1 MLTRIST
8 VAFQGIETVPIDV
21 QCQLASGLPAFT
33 LVGLA
38 DKAVTESRERVRAA
52 LAAIGL
58 SLPPKRITVNLAPA
72 DRQKEGSHYD
82 LPIALALLCAIEVLP
97 ATLGEAYVAMGE
109 LALDG
114 GIAPVGGALAAAIA
128 AHGMGKGLIC
138 PAAQGPEAAW
148 SGAEILAPA
157 SLISLVNH
165 VKGRQTLARPT
176 PLTAD
181 ETAASLDFADVKGQ
195 ESAKRALE
203 IAAAGNHNILMIGP
217 PGSGK
222 SMLAQRLPSILPPLD
237 PEEALEA
244 SLVHSLGEGLPQG
257 RLLRQRPF
265 RAPHHS
271 ASAAAL
277 VGGGRKG
284 QPGEISLAHRGVL
297 FLDEL
302 PEFARSSLE
311 ALRQPLET
319 GQVTVARAQ
328 IHATY
333 PARFLLA
340 AAMNP
345 CKCGYLGDPVR
356 QCRKAAT
363 CGVDYTAK
371 LSGPLLDRIDLTVA
385 VPPVSASDLSL
396 PPPSE
401 TSADIAA
408 RVLAARERQR
418 QRFRRHGIRSNAE
431 ADGALLAEIA
441 RPDEAAA
448 ILLKQ
453 AAERLGLS
461 ARAYHR
467 VLRVARTAA
476 DLAGIERV
484 GTSQIAEALAFRPLA
499 AAIPATE
506 PALLRL

>member
-1 MLTRIST
+1 MLTRIAT
-8 VAFQGIETVPIDV
+8 VAFQGIEVIPIDV

-114 GIAPVGGALAAAIA
+114 GIAPVSGALAAAIA
-128 AHGMGKGLIC
+128 AHGMGRGLIC
-138 PAAQGPEAAW
+138 PAAQGAEAAW

-157 SLISLVNH
+157 SLLSLVNH

-176 PLTAD
+176 PLMAEEPTAG
-181 ETAASLDFADVKGQ
+181 LDFADVKGQ
-195 ESAKRALE
+195 ETAKRALE

-244 SLVHSLGEGLPQG
+244 SLVHSLGDGLPQG
-257 RLLRQRPF
+257 RLLRRRPF
-265 RAPHHS
+265 RSPHHS

-302 PEFARSSLE
+302 PEFARSTLE

-319 GQVTVARAQ
+319 GEVTVARARA
-328 IHATY
+328 HATY

-356 QCRKAAT
+356 QCRKVPL
-363 CGVDYTAK
+363 CGADYIAK

-385 VPPVSASDLSL
+385 VPPVSANDLSL

-401 TSADIAA
+401 SSADIAA
-408 RVLAARERQR
+408 RVLAARDRQR
-418 QRFRRHGIRSNAE
+418 QRFRRLAIRSNAE

-448 ILLKQ
+448 TLLRQ

-476 DLAGIERV
+476 DLAGAERV
-484 GTSQIAEALAFRPLA
+484 GAGHIAEALAFRPH
-499 AAIPATE
+499 AIASE
-506 PALLRL
+506 PLPQ

>member
-1 MLTRIST
+1 LLTRFTT
-8 VAFQGIETVPIDV
+8 VAFQGIEVAPIDV
-21 QCQLASGLPAFT
+21 QCQLGNGLPAFT

-58 SLPPKRITVNLAPA
+58 SLPPKRITINLAPA

-97 ATLGEAYVAMGE
+97 ATLGERYVAMGE

-114 GIAPVGGALAAAIA
+114 ALAPVGGALAAAIA
-128 AHGMGKGLIC
+128 AHGMDRGLIC
-138 PAAQGPEAAW
+138 PEAQGPEAAW

-157 SLISLVNH
+157 SLLALVNH
-165 VKGRQTLARPT
+165 VKGRQMLARPT
-176 PLTAD
+176 PLIAE
-181 ETAASLDFADVKGQ
+181 ETAAALDFADVKGQ
-195 ESAKRALE
+195 ETAKRALE
-203 IAAAGNHNILMIGP
+203 LAAAGNHNLLLTGP

-222 SMLAQRLPSILPPLD
+222 SMLAARLPGILPPLD
-237 PEEALEA
+237 PDEALEA
-244 SLVHSLGEGLPQG
+244 SLIHSLGDGLPQG

-302 PEFARSSLE
+302 PEFGRQTLE

-319 GQVTVARAQ
+319 GSVTIARAQ
-328 IHATY
+328 AHVTF

-345 CKCGYLGDPVR
+345 CKCGYLGDPAR
-356 QCRKAAT
+356 QCRRVPI
-363 CGVDYTAK
+363 CGAEYTAK
-371 LSGPLLDRIDLTVA
+371 LSGPLLDRIDLTVT
-385 VPPVSASDLSL
+385 VPPVSASDLAL
-396 PPPSE
+396 PPPAE
-401 TSADIAA
+401 RSADIAA
-408 RVLAARERQR
+408 RVAAARERQR
-418 QRFRRHGIRSNAE
+418 ERFHRHGIRCNAE
-431 ADGALLAEIA
+431 ADGALLTEIA
-441 RPDEAAA
+441 KADEGASD
-448 ILLKQ
+448 LLRR
-453 AAERLGLS
+453 AAERMNLS

-476 DLAGIERV
+476 DLAGSGPICRDHV
-484 GTSQIAEALAFRPLA
+484 AEALAFRPTATPFLA
-499 AAIPATE
+499 PE
-506 PALLRL
+506 PA

>member
-1 MLTRIST
+1 MLTRIPT
-8 VAFQGIETVPIDV
+8 FAFSGIEVLPIDV
-21 QCQLASGLPAFT
+21 QCQLGSGLPAFT

-52 LAAIGL
+52 LTAIGL
-58 SLPPKRITVNLAPA
+58 SLPPKRIIVNMAPA

-82 LPIALALLCAIEVLP
+82 LPIALALLCAIGVLP
-97 ATLGEAYVAMGE
+97 ATLGETHAALGE

-114 GIAPVGGALAAAIA
+114 GLAPVGGALAAAIA
-128 AHGMGKGLIC
+128 AHGQGRGLIC

-148 SGAEILAPA
+148 SGAEILAPS
-157 SLISLVNH
+157 SLLALVNH
-165 VKGRQTLARPT
+165 FKGRQLLVRPT
-176 PLTAD
+176 PLVAED
-181 ETAASLDFADVKGQ
+181 EAAAYDFADVKGQ
-195 ESAKRALE
+195 ETAKRALE
-203 IAAAGNHNILMIGP
+203 IAAAANHNILLVGP

-222 SMLAQRLPSILPPLD
+222 SMLASRLPGIMPPLE
-237 PEEALEA
+237 PEEALQA
-244 SLVHSLGEGLPQG
+244 SLIHSLGEGLPQG
-257 RLLRQRPF
+257 KLLRARPF

-271 ASAAAL
+271 ASAVAL

-319 GQVTVARAQ
+319 GTVTIARAN
-328 IHATY
+328 HHVTY

-356 QCRKAAT
+356 QCRRVPL
-363 CGVDYTAK
+363 CGADYTAK
-371 LSGPLLDRIDLTVA
+371 LSGPLLDRIDLTVSVPA
-385 VPPVSASDLSL
+385 VPVQDLAL
-396 PPPSE
+396 PPPTE
-401 TSADIAA
+401 GSAAMAA

-418 QRFRRHGIRSNAE
+418 ERYRGTGITCNAE
-431 ADGALLAEIA
+431 ADGVLLT
-441 RPDEAAA
+441 EAARLEDGA
-448 ILLKQ
+448 SRLLSQ
-453 AAERLGLS
+453 ASERLGLS

-467 VLRVARTAA
+467 VLRVARTVA
-476 DLAGIERV
+476 DLAAAGPV
-484 GTSQIAEALAFRPLA
+484 GSAHVAEALAFRP
-499 AAIPATE
+499 AAIRDLATVG
-506 PALLRL
+506 

>member
-1 MLTRIST
+1 MLTRIAT
-8 VAFQGIETVPIDV
+8 VAFQGIEVVPIDV

-82 LPIALALLCAIEVLP
+82 LPIAIALLCAIEVLP

-128 AHGMGKGLIC
+128 AHGMGRGLIC

-157 SLISLVNH
+157 SLLSLVNH

-176 PLTAD
+176 PLMA
-181 ETAASLDFADVKGQ
+181 EEPAAGLDFADVKGQ

-222 SMLAQRLPSILPPLD
+222 SMLAARLPSILPPLD

-244 SLVHSLGEGLPQG
+244 SLVHSLGDGLPQG
-257 RLLRQRPF
+257 RLLRRRPF

-302 PEFARSSLE
+302 PEFPRSTLE

-328 IHATY
+328 AHATY

-356 QCRKAAT
+356 QCRKVPL
-363 CGVDYTAK
+363 CGADYAAK

-396 PPPSE
+396 PPPAE

-408 RVLAARERQR
+408 RVLAARDRQR
-418 QRFRRHGIRSNAE
+418 QRFRHHNVRANAE

-448 ILLKQ
+448 ALLRQ

-476 DLAGIERV
+476 DLAGMERV
-484 GTSQIAEALAFRPLA
+484 GSAHIAEALAFRPPA
-499 AAIPATE
+499 STPATE
-506 PALLRL
+506 SALLRQ

>member
-1 MLTRIST
+1 MLTRIAT
-8 VAFQGIETVPIDV
+8 VAFQGIEVIPIDV

-52 LAAIGL
+52 LSAIGL
-58 SLPPKRITVNLAPA
+58 SLPPKRIILNLAPA
-72 DRQKEGSHYD
+72 DRQKEGSHFD
-82 LPIALALLCAIEVLP
+82 LPIALALLCAIGVLP
-97 ATLGEAYVAMGE
+97 ATLGETYVALGE

-114 GIAPVGGALAAAIA
+114 GLAPVGGALAAAIA

-148 SGAEILAPA
+148 SGAEILAPS
-157 SLISLVNH
+157 SLLALVNH
-165 VKGRQTLARPT
+165 FKGRQMLARPT
-176 PLTAD
+176 PLIAE
-181 ETAASLDFADVKGQ
+181 ETAQTLDFADVKGQ

-203 IAAAGNHNILMIGP
+203 IAAAGSHNLLFTGP

-222 SMLAQRLPSILPPLD
+222 SMLAARLPSILPPLD
-237 PEEALEA
+237 PDEALEA
-244 SLVHSLGEGLPQG
+244 SLIHSLGEGLPQG
-257 RLLRQRPF
+257 KLMRSRPF
-265 RAPHHS
+265 RATHHS
-271 ASAAAL
+271 ASAAAM

-302 PEFARSSLE
+302 PEFPRATLE

-319 GQVTVARAQ
+319 GEVTVARAQ
-328 IHATY
+328 AHATY

-356 QCRKAAT
+356 QCRKVPL

-385 VPPVSASDLSL
+385 VPPVSAADLSL

-408 RVLAARERQR
+408 RVLAARDRQR
-418 QRFRRHGIRSNAE
+418 QRFRRLAIRSNAE

-448 ILLKQ
+448 TLLRQ

-476 DLAGIERV
+476 DLAGADRV
-484 GTSQIAEALAFRPLA
+484 GAGHIAEALAFRPA
-499 AAIPATE
+499 QQ
-506 PALLRL
+506 